1 MMPCRTTMA
10 RTLLIGI
17 TLISLACQQAAP
29 AAPAPTTMPD
39 VAGQSVTQQQT
50 TTPVQAVPADS
61 CPSTPTP
68 SQTEGPYYK
77 AGSPQRSSL
86 REPGVSG
93 TPVTI
98 TGYVFNR
105 SCQPVA
111 NAWLDFWQADAQGS
125 YDNSGYRLRG
135 HVFADE
141 SGKFTIETVVPGEY
155 PGRTPHIHVKVRAGS
170 GPVLTTQLYLPD
182 ALGNQRDGIFDAA
195 LVMKREGSTASY
207 NFVLG

>member
-1 MMPCRTTMA
+1 MPCRTTMA

-17 TLISLACQQAAP
+17 TLLSVACQQAAP
-29 AAPAPTTMPD
+29 AAPAPTPMLD

-50 TTPVQAVPADS
+50 TILVQAVPAAS

-77 AGSPQRSSL
+77 AGSPQRASL
-86 REPGVSG
+86 RESGVTG

-105 SCQPVA
+105 ACQPVG

-141 SGKFTIETVVPGEY
+141 SGRFTIETVIPGEY
-155 PGRTPHIHVKVRAGS
+155 PGRTPHIHVKVRAPN

-182 ALGNQRDGIFDAA
+182 APGNQRDGIFNPA
-195 LVMKREGSTASY
+195 LVMKRDGTTASF